1 MIDKSWV
8 IIGRIAAPHGIKG
21 EVKITLETVFPERF
35 NTGNKITL
43 IDKKG
48 IYQEY
53 KINSSRPHKE
63 MVIVKLEG
71 VNDRTQA
78 ELMRGLEAVISEEE
92 VGKLPSDSYFIF
104 ELIGMKMVTDEG
116 KEVGTI
122 TQVLQGGASDIYVTD
137 TEVLVPAIKEFI
149 VDVDKLK
156 RIVTIHTI
164 PGLIPE
170 D

>member
-1 MIDKSWV
+1 MDKSWV
-8 IIGRIAAPHGIKG
+8 IIGRIAAPHGIRG

-35 NTGNKITL
+35 DVGKTITL
-43 IDKKG
+43 TDRKG
-48 IYQEY
+48 NYQEY
-53 KINSSRPHKE
+53 KIKLSRPHKE

-78 ELMRGLEAVISEEE
+78 ELMRGLEIVIDENE
-92 VGKLPSDSYFIF
+92 VGELPSDSYFVF
-104 ELIGMKMVTDEG
+104 ELIGMKMITDEG

-137 TEVLVPAIKEFI
+137 TDIMIPAVKEF
-149 VDVDKLK
+149 VVSVDKK
-156 RIVTIHTI
+156 NRVVTIHPI
-164 PGLIPE
+164 PGLLPE